1 MALQTVLGTV
11 KKLELVAVVPTAYS
25 GSPLYTEPTS
35 CRATELSTFLEFP
48 WVTTTGQVWGYSQ
61 APWLKVNQIYDS
73 LKYSTLALLK

>member
-11 KKLELVAVVPTAYS
+11 KKLELAVVPTAYS
-25 GSPLYTEPTS
+25 RSPLYTEPTS